1 MMDKRIGFIGILLE
15 DRWVSAKAVQEI
27 ISTHSEIVLGRMGLP
42 GLKEGIS
49 VITLIVES
57 NSDQLGA
64 ITGKLGRLQGV
75 TVKSG
80 LTK

>member
-1 MMDKRIGFIGILLE
+1 MDKRIGFIGILLE